1 MADIEDK
8 PATAPS
14 PPAADASPDD
24 IAKYAEDIFSA
35 EEAAA
40 AEAGQSDA
48 GDTEGPEEGVEGQE
62 PEPAAQQQEQKP
74 ADAAELDKTY
84 EVVIDGKPEKVT
96 IKEALAGYQR
106 QQDYS
111 RKTAEVANERR
122 AASQERQQLATHARA
137 YAEAL
142 ATVDP
147 VIAEGDKTDWA
158 KLAETD
164 PVAWAAKREAYNQ
177 RKIMQRRAL
186 EDAEAA
192 EQAAQAEI
200 VATEHEALV
209 KKLSDWGVPE
219 KRKAMASEID
229 TFLAEQGYDP
239 AERKALK
246 DHRAILIIRD
256 AIAYRK
262 WTKAQSEGQ
271 KKRAAAPPPRTARP
285 QAQADR
291 VGPSANAVALKKRA
305 LASGDPS
312 DIADAAMAIIGA
324 NP

>member
-14 PPAADASPDD
+14 LPAADASPDE
-24 IAKYAEDIFSA
+24 IAKYAEDLFSA
-35 EEAAA
+35 EEAAGD
-40 AEAGQSDA
+40 EPGQSDA
-48 GDTEGPEEGVEGQE
+48 GADAGGPEQGVEGQE
-62 PEPAAQQQEQKP
+62 PEPAAEQQEQDKP
-74 ADAAELDKTY
+74 GDKGQDEAKY
-84 EVVIDGKPEKVT
+84 EVVVDGQPSKVT
-96 IKEALAGYQR
+96 LGELRAGYQR

-147 VIAEGDKTDWA
+147 VIAEGDRTDWA

-164 PVAWAAKREAYNQ
+164 PVAWAAKRELYNQ
-177 RKIMQRRAL
+177 RKIMQRRAM

-192 EQAAQAEI
+192 DEAAQAEI

-209 KKLSDWGVPE
+209 KKLPDWSVPE
-219 KRKAMASEID
+219 KRKAIATEID
-229 TFLAEQGYDP
+229 AYLSTQDYTPE
-239 AERKALK
+239 ERKALK
-246 DHRAILIIRD
+246 DHRAILIVRK
-256 AIAYRK
+256 AIAYDK
-262 WTKAQSEGQ
+262 WTKAQSDAQ

-291 VGPSANAVALKKRA
+291 AGPTAKAAALRNRA
-305 LASGDPS
+305 IASGDPS
-312 DIADAAMAIIGA
+312 DIADAAMAILGA
-324 NP
+324 